1 MFKFRKNNNQDT
13 ASTSQNPAKEYYLDF
28 ISRVALPSLQE
39 GNFEYAS
46 VLQRVFTL
54 DYAKDQKIAVANA
67 YVHLLSQ
74 KTVKQLLNIEENFR
88 YYPNFYEWREIDM
101 WKPLWENTNMSRT
114 HLQHLSDK
122 QYQAVLKFGTF
133 HANGYC
139 RQICMTELSSY
150 EDTLFFFIL
159 RMNDWVEVIREKAFL
174 FSCDRLKLC
183 DMHELVSAMPALDK
197 LRNSGRRKV
206 EYLGQIEQLIS
217 QNITAKAQALE
228 TDQVHTYD
236 ISIKNAI
243 YRFVNRNPVLSLDAM
258 ETLLFR
264 EKQSYGKRLLILGI
278 LNHYN
283 CDSEKMEIYLKNKS
297 SIVRYETLVYR
308 YYTVTKE
315 PWASLTELLMDKIRK
330 IRLEA
335 GYILEKHQILN
346 VLDHYKQQVNLL
358 SSGDLLC
365 SRNSLTANALAIAI
379 FGIGEHGLDSDI
391 ELVSPYLEHE
401 DERLVKAA
409 FLAYTNLLAEK
420 GSALYLKYLL
430 DDRPGICKQAFLAIR
445 KYEIHY
451 GPKILYNEYLQQEN
465 EQRKNYILKLL
476 CSEPSTW
483 GRLPYLLQLLGNETI
498 SKDHEELLRASIA
511 QRSMGMGA
519 HISQEEAQKIR
530 DLLEGLSKVRPYITE
545 TNWYTRHS
553 LKEKIEFELR
563 FVARE
568 Q

>member
-13 ASTSQNPAKEYYLDF
+13 ASASQNQAKEYYLDF
-28 ISRVALPSLQE
+28 ISKVALPSFQE
-39 GNFEYAS
+39 GNFEYAG

-54 DYAKDQKIAVANA
+54 DYAKDHQIAVANA

-74 KTVKQLLNIEENFR
+74 KTVKQLLHIEENFR
-88 YYPNFYEWREIDM
+88 HYPVFYEWREIDI
-101 WKPLWENTNMSRT
+101 WKPLWENTDMSRT
-114 HLQHLSDK
+114 HLQHLNDE
-122 QYQAVLKFGTF
+122 QYQAVLKLGTF

-174 FSCDRLKLC
+174 FSCNRLKEC
-183 DMHELVSAMPALDK
+183 NMHELISAMPVLDK

-206 EYLGQIEQLIS
+206 EYLDQIEQLIS

-228 TDQVHTYD
+228 TDKVHTYD
-236 ISIKNAI
+236 ITIKNAI

-258 ETLLFR
+258 EALLFR
-264 EKQSYGKRLLILGI
+264 EKQSYGKRLIILGI

-283 CDSEKMEIYLKNKS
+283 CDSDKMEMYLKSKS
-297 SIVRYETLVYR
+297 SVVRYETLVYR
-308 YYTVTKE
+308 YYSTAKE
-315 PWASLTELLMDKIRK
+315 PWPSLTGLLMDKIRK

-335 GYILEKHQILN
+335 GYILEKHQVLN
-346 VLDHYKQQVNLL
+346 VLDYYKQQMYSL
-358 SSGDLLC
+358 SSEDLLG
-365 SRNSLTANALAIAI
+365 SQNPLAANVLAIAI
-379 FGIGEHGLDSDI
+379 CGIGEHGSDSDI
-391 ELVSPYLEHE
+391 ELVSPYLEHK

-420 GSALYLKYLL
+420 GSELYLKYML

-451 GPKILYNEYLQQEN
+451 GPKILYEEYLQQEN

-483 GRLPYLLQLLGNETI
+483 GRLPYLLQLLGNEAI
-498 SKDHEELLRASIA
+498 SKDHEELLRASIT
-511 QRSMGMGA
+511 QRSMWA
-519 HISQEEAQKIR
+519 HISQDEAQRIR
-530 DLLEGLSKVRPYITE
+530 DLLEELSKVRPYIAE
-545 TNWYTRHS
+545 TNWYTGHS
-553 LKEKIEFELR
+553 LKEKIEFELK
-563 FVARE
+563 FIARGE
-568 Q
+568 